1 MTDDSIGRG
10 FGGEWTPADLAAVL
24 SNPFN
29 AIQID
34 PYLAQPH
41 ETILDEETWVQANV
55 RLLEELGPV
64 PYLRNLL
71 MVLKGEAGLARD
83 ESEPVSLPDH
93 GEDLTAADVDR
104 DEHHEDESDDE
115 PHASIDADLLDG
127 YVIEQIL
134 RRLES
139 EPGIV
144 ARSAVALDHVGE
156 LDDEITEEVEELEA
170 DPAVLQDVIRATRE
184 SWDDLG
190 PGAHRLL
197 VHYLLDR
204 VVIGSPDAPLDEQVS
219 IHWRV
224 AP

>member
-139 EPGIV
+139 EP
-144 ARSAVALDHVGE
+144 
-156 LDDEITEEVEELEA
+156 
-170 DPAVLQDVIRATRE
+170 
-184 SWDDLG
+184 
-190 PGAHRLL
+190 
-197 VHYLLDR
+197 
-204 VVIGSPDAPLDEQVS
+204 
-219 IHWRV
+219 
-224 AP
+224 